1 MTDNFRKSKFD
12 INKLL
17 KIWQN
22 YDLSVFEN
30 FCPNFCKIQILREI
44 KQRKIKSEELK
55 IAPKRCKKDFKNTN
69 T

>member
-44 KQRKIKSEELK
+44 KQRKIKSEKLK
-55 IAPKRCKKDFKNTN
+55 KVAKSIEKA
-69 T
+69 